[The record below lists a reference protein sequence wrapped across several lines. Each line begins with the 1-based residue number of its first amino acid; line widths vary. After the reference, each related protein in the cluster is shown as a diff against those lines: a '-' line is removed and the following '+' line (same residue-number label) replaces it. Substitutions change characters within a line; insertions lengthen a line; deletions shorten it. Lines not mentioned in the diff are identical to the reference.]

1 MDFLSKLGAK
11 SKIKYGAILAG
22 FLALVLTIIIVFNS
36 IISILGSRFNL
47 FFDMTDEQFYSASDE
62 FVSTID
68 RVNQKAELEII
79 FFDEKDTVSND
90 HSSVQGKVGLAYVHQ
105 TAIDLSRKLDGVS
118 VSYHT
123 TDERDF
129 VNQFRDAGVINEKT
143 VIIRRT
149 TGEGSQFEAYL
160 PDSFYAFD
168 ETGALFAYNGEVKL
182 LEAAIRLSTDDEP
195 TVYFTSSHGETG
207 FNLALLFENAGFVLK
222 QIDLIEKVYI
232 CECGLHYSPKY
243 DFGITEETEREPVS
257 AESND
262 LLVKR
267 DFECECGKG
276 KVTITDSM
284 LRART
289 RLPDN
294 ARAIVINEP
303 VNDFVEE
310 ELVLLESY
318 LSSYGA
324 VLTFLNHEAKLD
336 TFYEWL
342 KVWGGIGVNY
352 GKGVATTTLNETKF
366 NGYIPE
372 NDATKTYFSELL
384 SLQLSPSFKN
394 AITLELDPRFL
405 EGNIDT
411 GFNVQRTTTE
421 LVRTPSNIFF
431 NGKAANHT
439 LMAITK
445 SESYLANPDETIGE
459 DEFTSYLFVST
470 SGFANLLKEETSANT
485 NTSLMRALIRPL
497 TGVQIYSS
505 SIDMKVFN
513 SYALDI
519 TGKQATAFF
528 VVSLV
533 LLPVICAGVGA
544 FIIIRRKRR

>member
-1 MDFLSKLGAK
+1 MDFLSKFGQK
-11 SKIKYGAILAG
+11 SKIKYGAVLAG

-62 FVSTID
+62 FVATID

-79 FFDEKDTVSND
+79 FFDEKDTVSTD
-90 HSSVQGKVGLAYVHQ
+90 HSSVLSTVGLAYVHQ
-105 TAIDLSRKLDGVS
+105 TAVDLARKLEGVT
-118 VSYHT
+118 VSYHSV
-123 TDERDF
+123 DERDF
-129 VNQFRDAGVINEKT
+129 VGQFRDAGVINEKT
-143 VIIRRT
+143 VIVRRT
-149 TGEGSQFEAYL
+149 TNEGSQFEAYL
-160 PDSFYAFD
+160 PASFYAFD
-168 ETGALFAYNGEVKL
+168 ENGALFAYNGEVKL
-182 LEAAIRLSTDDEP
+182 LESVIRLSTDDEP

-207 FNLALLFENAGFVLK
+207 FSLALLFENAGFVLK
-222 QIDLIEKVYI
+222 QIDLLEKVYI
-232 CECGLHYSPKY
+232 CDCGLHYSPEY
-243 DFGITEETEREPVS
+243 DFGITKDTEREPVTAGS
-257 AESND
+257 TD

-276 KVTITDSM
+276 KVTITESM
-284 LRART
+284 LKERT
-289 RLPDN
+289 RLPSN

-303 VNDFVEE
+303 VDDFEE
-310 ELVLLESY
+310 KELILLESY

-324 VLTFLNHEAKLD
+324 VLTFLHSEAKLE

-352 GKGVATTTLNETKF
+352 GKGVAQTGLGETSFK
-366 NGYIPE
+366 GVIPE
-372 NDATKTYFSELL
+372 TNATQTYFSDLL
-384 SLQLSPSFKN
+384 SLDLSPSFKD
-394 AITLELDPRFL
+394 AITLELDPRFV

-421 LVRTPSNIFF
+421 LVETPSNIFF
-431 NGKAANHT
+431 NSKAGNHT

-470 SGFANLLKEETSANT
+470 SGFASLLKDETSANT
-485 NTSLMRALIRPL
+485 NTNLMRALIRPL

-519 TGKQATAFF
+519 SGKQAITFF
-528 VVSLV
+528 LISLV
-533 LLPVICAGVGA
+533 LLPVLCAGVGA

>member
-1 MDFLSKLGAK
+1 MDFLSKFGAK
-11 SKIKYGAILAG
+11 SKIKYGAVLAA
-22 FLALVLTIIIVFNS
+22 FLAIVLTIVVVFNS

-62 FVSTID
+62 FVNTIE

-79 FFDEKDTVSND
+79 FFDERDTVSND
-90 HSSVQGKVGLAYVHQ
+90 HASVNGMVGLAYVHQ
-105 TAIDLSRKLDGVS
+105 TAIDLSRKLDGVT
-118 VSYHT
+118 VSYHSL
-123 TDERDF
+123 DEREF
-129 VNQFRDAGVINEKT
+129 VSQFRDAGVINEKT

-149 TGEGSQFEAYL
+149 TGEGSQFETYL
-160 PDSFYAFD
+160 PASFYAFD

-182 LEAAIRLSTDDEP
+182 LEAVIRLSTDDEP
-195 TVYFTSSHGETG
+195 TVYFTSNHGETG
-207 FNLALLFENAGFVLK
+207 FNLAMLFENAGFVLK
-222 QIDLIEKVYI
+222 EIDLTEKVYI

-243 DFGITEETEREPVS
+243 DFGITNETEREPVTAGS
-257 AESND
+257 SD
-262 LLVKR
+262 LLVAR

-284 LRART
+284 LK
-289 RLPDN
+289 P
-294 ARAIVINEP
+294 VI
-303 VNDFVEE
+303 DFEE
-310 ELVLLESY
+310 KELVMLESY

-324 VLTFLNHEAKLD
+324 VMTFLNHEAKLD

-352 GKGVATTTLNETKF
+352 GKGVASTSLNETEFK
-366 NGYIPE
+366 GYILE
-372 NDATKTYFSELL
+372 NDATKTYFSDLL
-384 SLQLSPSFKN
+384 SLQLSPFFED

-405 EGNIDT
+405 EGNIET

-431 NGKAANHT
+431 NGKAGNHT

-470 SGFANLLKEETSANT
+470 SGFASLLKDETSANT
-485 NTSLMRALIRPL
+485 NTSLMRALIRPM

-519 TGKQATAFF
+519 SGNQAVTFF
-528 VVSLV
+528 LISTL
-533 LLPVICAGVGA
+533 LLPVLCAGVGT

>member
-1 MDFLSKLGAK
+1 MDFLSKFGAK
-11 SKIKYGAILAG
+11 SKIKYSALLAG
-22 FLALVLTIIIVFNS
+22 FLAIVLTIIVVFNS
-36 IISILGSRFNL
+36 IISILGSRYNL

-62 FVSTID
+62 FVSTIE

-79 FFDEKDTVSND
+79 FFDERDTVSND
-90 HSSVQGKVGLAYVHQ
+90 HASVNGAVGLAYVHQ
-105 TAIDLSRKLDGVS
+105 TAIDLSRKLDGVT
-118 VSYHT
+118 VSYHS
-123 TDERDF
+123 TDEREF

-160 PDSFYAFD
+160 PSSFYAFD

-182 LEAAIRLSTDDEP
+182 LEAIIRLSTDDEP
-195 TVYFTSSHGETG
+195 TVYFTASHGETG
-207 FNLALLFENAGFVLK
+207 FNLAMLFENAGFVLK
-222 QIDLIEKVYI
+222 EIDLTEKIYI

-243 DFGITEETEREPVS
+243 DFGITNETEREPVTAGS
-257 AESND
+257 SD

-267 DFECECGKG
+267 DFECECGSG

-284 LRART
+284 LKERT
-289 RLPDN
+289 RLPSN
-294 ARAIVINEP
+294 ARAVVINEP
-303 VNDFVEE
+303 VIDFEE
-310 ELVLLESY
+310 KELVLLESY

-352 GKGVATTTLNETKF
+352 GKGVSTTSLGETSFK
-366 NGYIPE
+366 GYIPE
-372 NDATKTYFSELL
+372 NDATKTYFSDLL
-384 SLQLSPSFKN
+384 SLQLSPFFKD
-394 AITLELDPRFL
+394 AVTLELDPRFL

-411 GFNVQRTTTE
+411 GFNVRRTTTE

-431 NGKAANHT
+431 DGKAANHT

-470 SGFANLLKEETSANT
+470 SGFASLLKDETSANT
-485 NTSLMRALIRPL
+485 NTSLMRSLIRPM

-519 TGKQATAFF
+519 SGSQAVTFF
-528 VVSLV
+528 LISMLA
-533 LLPVICAGVGA
+533 LPLICTGVGA
-544 FIIIRRKRR
+544 FVIIRRKRR

>member
-1 MDFLSKLGAK
+1 MDFLSKFGMK
-11 SKIKYGAILAG
+11 SKIKYGAALAG
-22 FLALVLTIIIVFNS
+22 FLAIVLTIVIVFNS
-36 IISILGSRFNL
+36 IITILASRFNL

-90 HSSVQGKVGLAYVHQ
+90 HSSVMGKVGLAYVHQ

-118 VSYHT
+118 VSYHSL
-123 TDERDF
+123 DERDF
-129 VNQFRDAGVINEKT
+129 VSQFRDAGVINEKT
-143 VIIRRT
+143 VIVRRT
-149 TGEGSQFEAYL
+149 TDEGAQFEAYL
-160 PDSFYAFD
+160 PAAFYAFNQNN
-168 ETGALFAYNGEVKL
+168 ELFAYNGEVKL
-182 LEAAIRLSTDDEP
+182 LESVIRLSTDDEP
-195 TVYFTSSHGETG
+195 TVYFTTNHGETG
-207 FNLALLFENAGFVLK
+207 FSLALLFENAGFILK
-222 QIDLIEKVYI
+222 EIDLTEKVYI
-232 CECGLHYSPKY
+232 CECGIHYSPKF
-243 DFGITEETEREPVS
+243 DFGITNETEREPVTAGS
-257 AESND
+257 SD

-267 DFECECGKG
+267 DFECACGKG
-276 KVTITDSM
+276 KVTVSDSM
-284 LRART
+284 LKART

-294 ARAIVINEP
+294 ARAVVINEP
-303 VNDFVEE
+303 VVDFEE
-310 ELVLLESY
+310 TELVLLESY

-324 VLTFLNHEAKLD
+324 VLTFLHSEAKLD

-342 KVWGGIGVNY
+342 KVWGGIGVNC
-352 GKGVATTTLNETKF
+352 GKGVATTSLGETNFK
-366 NGYIPE
+366 GYIPE
-372 NDATKTYFSELL
+372 NDATSVYFSDLL
-384 SLQLSPSFKN
+384 SLKLSPFFDE

-405 EGNIDT
+405 EGNINT

-431 NGKAANHT
+431 NGKSGNHT

-459 DEFTSYLFVST
+459 DSFTSYLFVST
-470 SGFANLLKEETSANT
+470 SGFANLLKDETGANT
-485 NTSLMRALIRPL
+485 NTSLMRALIRPM

-519 TGKQATAFF
+519 SGRQAITFF
-528 VVSLV
+528 LTSMLV
-533 LLPVICAGVGA
+533 LPLICAGVGA